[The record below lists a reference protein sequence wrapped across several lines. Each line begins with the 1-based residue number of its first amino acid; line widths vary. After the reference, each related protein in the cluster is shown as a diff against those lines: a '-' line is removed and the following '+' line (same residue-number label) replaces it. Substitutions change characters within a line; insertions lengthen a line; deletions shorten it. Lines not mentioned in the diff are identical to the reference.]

1 MEIYIAVGA
10 VALIVG
16 LLLGTVIGSM
26 HRKRVAEKE
35 IGSAEEQAA
44 RIVEE
49 AIKTAESKKKE
60 SVLEGK
66 RGSSEDP
73 HGCRERTQGAPQG
86 SLPTGAPHSAKRRIA

>member
-26 HRKRVAEKE
+26 HRRRVAEKE

-44 RIVEE
+44 KIVEE
-49 AIKTAESKKKE
+49 ALKDRREQEERIRARSE
-60 SVLEGK
+60 

-73 HGCRERTQGAPQG
+73 HGCRERA
-86 SLPTGAPHSAKRRIA
+86 

>member
-35 IGSAEEQAA
+35 IGSGRSRRQELLKKRSKPPRA
-44 RIVEE
+44 RR
-49 AIKTAESKKKE
+49 KSLC
-60 SVLEGK
+60 SRQK
-66 RGSSEDP
+66 R
-73 HGCRERTQGAPQG
+73 
-86 SLPTGAPHSAKRRIA
+86 KF